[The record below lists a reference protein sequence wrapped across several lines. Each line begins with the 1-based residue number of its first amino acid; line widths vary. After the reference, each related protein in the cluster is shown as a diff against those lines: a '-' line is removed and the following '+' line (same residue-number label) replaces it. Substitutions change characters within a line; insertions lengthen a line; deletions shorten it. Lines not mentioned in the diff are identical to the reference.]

1 MRRKPTPSL
10 PVLPLAPWLQLG
22 TRTAEMLAA
31 SGQVIAMRVTRMA
44 AAGASPT
51 ARDRKE
57 FLLMGSEKVQAGAQS
72 ALAVGAQWQ
81 AMSWQLWARA
91 WQQWLALLGG
101 GALRA
106 APLHSHLPRL
116 AQAALAPVHR
126 AATANARR
134 LSGSARGRG
143 GRG

>member
-1 MRRKPTPSL
+1 MRRKATPPL
-10 PVLPLAPWLQLG
+10 PILPLTPWLQLG
-22 TRTAEMLAA
+22 TRTAEMLLA
-31 SGQVIAMRVTRMA
+31 SGQVIAMRVSRMA

-57 FLLMGSEKVQAGAQS
+57 FLRMGSEKVQAGAQS

-81 AMSWQLWARA
+81 AIGWQLWARG
-91 WQQWLALLGG
+91 WQQWMTLLGG
-101 GALRA
+101 AAVRA

-134 LSGSARGRG
+134 LSGVARERSGRG
-143 GRG
+143 

>member
-1 MRRKPTPSL
+1 MRRKSTPSL

-22 TRTAEMLAA
+22 TRTAEMLLA

-57 FLLMGSEKVQAGAQS
+57 FLRMGSEKLQAGAQS
-72 ALAVGAQWQ
+72 TLAVAAQWQ
-81 AMSWQLWARA
+81 AMGWQLWARG

-101 GALRA
+101 AAARA
-106 APLHSHLPRL
+106 VPLHAQLPRL

-126 AATANARR
+126 TATANARR
-134 LSGSARGRG
+134 LAGTRSTRRGRG
-143 GRG
+143 